1 MNNPHK
7 KIMGNL
13 KKLENVCASKTSFA
27 ETAIESPSRVETIDK
42 RIIPVN
48 NKYQFDTADLKYSTD
63 INTGMMLLIIPNST
77 APLILENTS
86 SSVLIGARSNLSN
99 ERALLSK
106 VMVTASI
113 EVVPKSI
120 DIATIPAN
128 ISSML
133 KAVPDLKKNI
143 SIHAKGKIIPQ
154 LIFGGF
160 K

>member
-1 MNNPHK
+1 MNKPHK
-7 KIMGNL
+7 KIIGNL
-13 KKLENVCASKTSFA
+13 KKFEKVCASKTSFA
-27 ETAIESPSRVETIDK
+27 ETAIESPRSVDTIDK
-42 RIIPVN
+42 RTIPVN
-48 NKYQFDTADLKYSTD
+48 SKYQFNTADLKYNTD
-63 INTGMMLLIIPNST
+63 ISTGIKLLIIPKST

-86 SSVLIGARSNLSN
+86 NSVLIGARSSLSN

-106 VMVTASI
+106 VIVTASI

-128 ISSML
+128 ISSIL

-143 SIHAKGKIIPQ
+143 SIHAKGKIIPH